1 MTRLVSI
8 PLGEGGDVLLEVA
21 GEDERGF
28 ERVGRGED
36 AVKRATET
44 VQDALRQLRPAAQA
58 MFEQFRAMSNP
69 PDKISL
75 QFGIKVT
82 GEAQLVIA
90 KAASEAN
97 FQVSMEWQG
106 TGQDNG

>member
-1 MTRLVSI
+1 
-8 PLGEGGDVLLEVA
+8 
-21 GEDERGF
+21 
-28 ERVGRGED
+28 
-36 AVKRATET
+36 
-44 VQDALRQLRPAAQA
+44 
-58 MFEQFRAMSNP
+58 
-69 PDKISL
+69 L